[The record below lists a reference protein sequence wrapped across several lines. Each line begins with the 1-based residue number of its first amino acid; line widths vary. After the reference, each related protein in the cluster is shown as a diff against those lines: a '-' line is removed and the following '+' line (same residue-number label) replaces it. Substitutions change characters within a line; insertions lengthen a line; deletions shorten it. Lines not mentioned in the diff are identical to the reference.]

1 LNSSG
6 GKNKNPM
13 KKWPVIINGILVV
26 AVIVLYILFFASG
39 KKHGNG
45 IMAQGYDSLSGN
57 ASVRIAYINTDTL
70 LNNYDRFFELRKQI
84 TDKQQ
89 RYENEL
95 STKQVQLQKKISDYQ
110 SKVQKGLLLRSEM
123 QEIEQ
128 QLNAEGQNFQ
138 QLQMEYN
145 QQLNEEMQVMN
156 RKLYEDIVEFLKE
169 YNKDHQ
175 YAYILSDSY
184 GGGLLYADKSLD
196 ITWDVIRKMNE
207 KYKAEKAKN

>member
-1 LNSSG
+1 
-6 GKNKNPM
+6 
-13 KKWPVIINGILVV
+13 
-26 AVIVLYILFFASG
+26 
-39 KKHGNG
+39 
-45 IMAQGYDSLSGN
+45 
-57 ASVRIAYINTDTL
+57 
-70 LNNYDRFFELRKQI
+70 
-84 TDKQQ
+84 
-89 RYENEL
+89 
-95 STKQVQLQKKISDYQ
+95 
-110 SKVQKGLLLRSEM
+110 M

-169 YNKDHQ
+169 YNKEHR

-184 GGGLLYADKSLD
+184 GGGLLYAEKSLD

-207 KYKAEKAKN
+207 KYKAEKDKK

>member
-1 LNSSG
+1 
-6 GKNKNPM
+6 M
-13 KKWPVIINGILVV
+13 KKWPIIINGILIV
-26 AVIVLYILFFASG
+26 AVIVLYILFFASE
-39 KKHGNG
+39 KKQGNG
-45 IMAQGYDSLSGN
+45 IFSQGYDSLSS
-57 ASVRIAYINTDTL
+57 SVSLRIAYINTDTL

-95 STKQVQLQKKISDYQ
+95 STKQVQLQKKINDYQ

-207 KYKAEKAKN
+207 KYKAEKAKK

>member
-1 LNSSG
+1 
-6 GKNKNPM
+6 M
-13 KKWPVIINGILVV
+13 KKWPIIINGILVV
-26 AVIVLYILFFASG
+26 AVIVLYVLFFTSG
-39 KKHGNG
+39 KRNGNG
-45 IMAQGYDSLSGN
+45 ILAQGHDSLSVGS
-57 ASVRIAYINTDTL
+57 SVRIAFINTDTL

-110 SKVQKGLLLRSEM
+110 TKVQKGLLLRSEM

-207 KYKAEKAKN
+207 KYKAEKAKK

>member
-1 LNSSG
+1 
-6 GKNKNPM
+6 M

-123 QEIEQ
+123 QKIEQ

>member
-1 LNSSG
+1 LNSPG

>member
-1 LNSSG
+1 
-6 GKNKNPM
+6 M
-13 KKWPVIINGILVV
+13 KKWPIIINGILVV
-26 AVIVLYILFFASG
+26 AVIVLYVLFLTSG
-39 KKHGNG
+39 KRNGNG
-45 IMAQGYDSLSGN
+45 ILAQGHDSLSVGS
-57 ASVRIAYINTDTL
+57 SVRIAFINTDTL

-110 SKVQKGLLLRSEM
+110 TKVQKGLLLRSEM

-207 KYKAEKAKN
+207 KYKAEKAKK

>member
-1 LNSSG
+1 
-6 GKNKNPM
+6 M
-13 KKWPVIINGILVV
+13 KKWPIIINGILVV
-26 AVIVLYILFFASG
+26 AVIVLYILFFTSG

-45 IMAQGYDSLSGN
+45 IMAQGYDSLSAS

-184 GGGLLYADKSLD
+184 GGGLLYADKALD

>member
-1 LNSSG
+1 
-6 GKNKNPM
+6 M
-13 KKWPVIINGILVV
+13 KKWPIIINGILVV
-26 AVIVLYILFFASG
+26 AVIVLYVLFFTSG
-39 KKHGNG
+39 KRNGNG
-45 IMAQGYDSLSGN
+45 ILAQGHDSLLVGS
-57 ASVRIAYINTDTL
+57 SVRIAFINTDTL

-110 SKVQKGLLLRSEM
+110 TKVQKGLLLRSEM

-207 KYKAEKAKN
+207 KYKAEKAKK

>member
-1 LNSSG
+1 
-6 GKNKNPM
+6 M
-13 KKWPVIINGILVV
+13 KKWALIVNGILIV
-26 AVIVLYILFFASG
+26 AVAVLYILFFTAG
-39 KKHGNG
+39 RGNG
-45 IMAQGYDSLSGN
+45 NKQQVPGGDSISGN
-57 ASVRIAYINTDTL
+57 GSLRIAYINTDTL

-89 RYENEL
+89 RFENEL
-95 STKQVQLQKKISDYQ
+95 STKQVQLQKKINDYQ

-184 GGGLLYADKSLD
+184 GGGILYAEKSLD

-207 KYKAEKAKN
+207 KYKAEKAKK